1 MTDCIPYA
9 ASPWP
14 IRFTTG
20 SFAFYLPSPL
30 FHLHTPSSVSMSLFF
45 FFSVDAFG
53 GFVMYFLDSA

>member
-14 IRFTTG
+14 IHFTPG

-30 FHLHTPSSVSMSLFF
+30 FHLHIPPLCFYESIF